1 MRTLVIVLAGGVV
14 ALGSISTPAAQSPVS
29 AAQSAASASWPPP
42 AFADAAR
49 PQRLASAFPE
59 IEKLFADF
67 GRSLPGY
74 AYGVIVDGELRHV
87 GTGGTRDIAK
97 GAVVDADSV
106 FRIASMT
113 KSFTALAI
121 LKLRD
126 EGRLSLEDPVER
138 HVRELATLR
147 YPTSDSPRITIR
159 HLLGHAEGFP
169 EDNPWGD
176 RQLARDDAWLSGM
189 MRGGIPFSNPPG
201 LAYEYSN
208 YGFGILGQVVAR
220 VSGRPYNDYIAAT
233 ILQPLG
239 MSSTTLDATAVPPD
253 RFAHGYRR
261 EDGKWVEEPP
271 LPDGVFGAMGGMLTS
286 LRDLHKYVAFLM
298 SAWPPRSD
306 PERGPVARASLREM
320 QQVSRSS
327 PATVTRTAAGDV
339 VLRSG
344 GYGYGLRVS
353 QSCAVRHI
361 VAHSGGLPGY
371 GSLMQWYP
379 EHGVG
384 FIAMGNMTYTGWGAV
399 VEQATNALVRTG
411 AFQPRRP
418 QPSPALVA
426 ARDKINRLMTAWDD
440 AVADDVAADNLYL
453 DQPKDRRRRGLE
465 DLRAKVGACTADPDG
480 FTVENALRGQWTMTC
495 ERGRAQVAITLAPT
509 MPPKVQYWAVSTTI
523 STPPPT
529 CR

>member
-1 MRTLVIVLAGGVV
+1 MRTIVM
-14 ALGSISTPAAQSPVS
+14 LGLGAFTWAAWNAAPRAQGQAPAA
-29 AAQSAASASWPPP
+29 WPPP
-42 AFADAAR
+42 QFSDAAR
-49 PQRLASAFPE
+49 PQKLAAAFPE
-59 IEKLFADF
+59 IDKLFADY

-74 AYGVIVDGELRHV
+74 AYGVIVDGELRHT
-87 GTGGTRDIAK
+87 GTGGMRDLA
-97 GAVVDADSV
+97 AQAPVDADSV

-138 HVRELATLR
+138 HVKELATLR

-159 HLLGHAEGFP
+159 HLMSHAEGFP

-176 RQLARDDAWLSGM
+176 RQLARDDAWLSRM
-189 MRGGIPFSNPPG
+189 MRAGIPFSNPPG

-220 VSGRPYNDYIAAT
+220 VSGRPYKDYIAAS
-233 ILQPLG
+233 ILTPLG
-239 MSSTTLDATAVPPD
+239 MTATTLEATAVRDD

-286 LRDLHKYVAFLM
+286 LRDLHRYVAFLM

-306 PERGPVARASLREM
+306 PDPGAVSRASLREM
-320 QQVSRSS
+320 QQISRSS
-327 PATVTRTAAGDV
+327 PSTVTRNAAGDV

-344 GYGYGLRVS
+344 GYGFGLRVS

-384 FIAMGNMTYTGWGAV
+384 FIAMGNMTYTGWGGV
-399 VEQATNALVRTG
+399 VEQATSALIRTG

-418 QPSPALVA
+418 QPSPALVD
-426 ARDKINRLMTAWDD
+426 AREKIARLVTQWDD
-440 AVADDVAADNLYL
+440 AIADEVGADNLYL
-453 DQPKDRRRRGLE
+453 DQPKDRRRRALE
-465 DLRAKVGACTADPDG
+465 DLRAKVGACTVDPDG

-509 MPPKVQYWAVSTTI
+509 MPPKVQYWNVSTNI
-523 STPPPT
+523 PSPAAT